1 MNDVLI
7 SAEKIIDSLN
17 DGVYVCDRNRRIV
30 YLWKGMGLPLHCMP
44 CI

>member
-1 MNDVLI
+1 MNDVLV
-7 SAEKIIDSLN
+7 SAENIIDSLS